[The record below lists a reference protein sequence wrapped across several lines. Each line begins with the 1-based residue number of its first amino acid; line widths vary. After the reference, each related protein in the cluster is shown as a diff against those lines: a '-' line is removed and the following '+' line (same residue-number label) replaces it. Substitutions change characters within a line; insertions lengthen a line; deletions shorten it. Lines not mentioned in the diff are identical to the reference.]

1 MTETLQFSAIVDGVQ
16 MKKDSTISLRLGT
29 QELPADE
36 MAKIFRFANMQIWCA
51 FKEIALTEK
60 DIEVPDFIPEFDG
73 QKSHSQRLHGVIWR
87 LWEQSDKKKTAR
99 AYYEDIMEKLI
110 NAYKEKLN

>member
-16 MKKDSTISLRLGT
+16 MKKDSTVSLRLGT
-29 QELPADE
+29 QEMQPNE
-36 MAKIFRFANMQIWCA
+36 MAELFKFANRQIWVA
-51 FKEIALTEK
+51 FKEVELTEK

-73 QKSHSQRLHGVIWR
+73 QKSHSQRLHGVLFR
-87 LWEQSDKKKTAR
+87 LWEQSDKKKTSR